1 MRRCL
6 SKWKTISVLNNSLEI
21 MNSILLWA
29 TVLSPIVGVI
39 AIIVALIIAHRSSKE
54 TKQQINA
61 VYKLLDVFVAA
72 QNPTMMEAKKKY
84 ELQLAELDKQ
94 IHDLKEDIQFLSP
107 FFGRGPLVEDMDE
120 LFKKDEQCKQLEVL
134 ESKRAEMQEYLDL
147 IQSYLSKTKH

>member
-1 MRRCL
+1 
-6 SKWKTISVLNNSLEI
+6 